1 MRRAV
6 PLLRLDAAFCEDA
19 IKNALSRLGVVGSD
33 LRFDDLDE
41 IAHLFRCGAGVHCG
55 VEVEVHLA
63 SSAGHAAQR
72 ADGRQFAALSV
83 EVVANE
89 DVAKEMFFE
98 ERVDSGSKELIA
110 GRRWN
115 FGATAQFGADFGSVF
130 TTVQIELQSQKV
142 LQNSRGVTEGPA
154 PFS

>member
-6 PLLRLDAAFCEDA
+6 PLLRLGAAFCEDA
-19 IKNALSRLGVVGSD
+19 IKNVLSRLGVVDSD

-41 IAHLFRCGAGVHCG
+41 IAHRFRCGAG

-98 ERVDSGSKELIA
+98 ERVDSGSKELIT

-142 LQNSRGVTEGPA
+142 LQNSRG
-154 PFS
+154 

>member
-33 LRFDDLDE
+33 LCFDDLDE

-98 ERVDSGSKELIA
+98 ERVDSGSKELRT

-115 FGATAQFGADFGSVF
+115 FGATAQLGA
-130 TTVQIELQSQKV
+130 ELTLTNREDGGLCAQV
-142 LQNSRGVTEGPA
+142 RFLRR
-154 PFS
+154 